1 MNCKK
6 FLDYFIKEDKLH
18 IIQNGFQYSCF
29 NPENIKIYDII
40 RTIIDSYDYQ
50 NLKCQQNG
58 IPTDKKMKEKQKKS
72 YCTNFDVVINNL
84 LGIYG
89 FEISK
94 YILFRLNFKQVLN
107 KFIDLIENTANDFN
121 SLENYLIKFI
131 EFYSKMNIKFSNFE
145 EFNNEYSQTMFGK
158 LHTNSNIQ
166 EIFNEM
172 KKDIHK
178 ENSNITSLIEIKSA
192 ILEILKLIV
201 KYLQASTLT
210 INTIDDLIIDLKID
224 IDIGYDGSFL
234 KLVHKLYEEGSC
246 TDEILIQYNLK
257 QKIHPILHL
266 MEQWMHNLIEKII
279 NLYPTVKFK
288 INDGLITYL
297 SHIILDWF
305 IVCSINIAII
315 LNVNKN
321 FEKTSRIHFKT
332 IYNAIIM
339 SLPKYTSYTKSQL
352 TLIHYALLTRQ
363 NIQKALKIV
372 NTMSLS
378 DEKIKGSKN
387 GNKGNKSGN
396 QSDEEIE
403 EQINEKQKKK
413 HKRKTKKNN

>member
-6 FLDYFIKEDKLH
+6 FLEYFIKEDKLH

-40 RTIIDSYDYQ
+40 RTIIDSYEYQ

-94 YILFRLNFKQVLN
+94 YILFRLNFKHVLN
-107 KFIDLIENTANDFN
+107 KFINLIENTANDFN
-121 SLENYLIKFI
+121 TLENYLIKFI

-145 EFNNEYSQTMFGK
+145 EFNDEYSQTMFGK

-192 ILEILKLIV
+192 ILEVLKLIV
-201 KYLQASTLT
+201 KHIHVSSLI

-224 IDIGYDGSFL
+224 IDIGYEGSFL

-266 MEQWMHNLIEKII
+266 MEQWIHNLIEKII

-288 INDGLITYL
+288 IDDGLITYL
-297 SHIILDWF
+297 THIILDWF

-339 SLPKYTSYTKSQL
+339 SLPKYASYTKSQL

-378 DEKIKGSKN
+378 DGENKEIKSDDN
-387 GNKGNKSGN
+387 ENKSGN

-403 EQINEKQKKK
+403 EEIKEKPKKK
-413 HKRKTKKNN
+413 TKRKTKKNN

>member
-6 FLDYFIKEDKLH
+6 FLEYFIKENKLH

-40 RTIIDSYDYQ
+40 RTIIDSYEYQ

-94 YILFRLNFKQVLN
+94 YILFRLNFKHVLD
-107 KFIDLIENTANDFN
+107 KFITLIENTANDFN
-121 SLENYLIKFI
+121 TLENYLMKFI
-131 EFYSKMNIKFSNFE
+131 EFYSKMNIKFSDPE
-145 EFNNEYSQTMFGK
+145 KFNNEYNQTMFGK

-192 ILEILKLIV
+192 ILEVLKLIIKHIHV
-201 KYLQASTLT
+201 TSLI

-224 IDIGYDGSFL
+224 IDIGYEGSFL
-234 KLVHKLYEEGSC
+234 KLVHKLYEEGSY

-288 INDGLITYL
+288 INDCLITYL

-339 SLPKYTSYTKSQL
+339 SLPKYNSYTKSQL

-372 NTMSLS
+372 NAMSLTDEENKEIKS
-378 DEKIKGSKN
+378 DDNE
-387 GNKGNKSGN
+387 NKSGN
-396 QSDEEIE
+396 QSDGEIE
-403 EQINEKQKKK
+403 EQIKEKPKKK
-413 HKRKTKKNN
+413 TKRKTKKNN